1 MFLCELVTFFMT
13 LTSNDVCYNVCM
25 PHAQGEPGDTGD
37 TGQIGPA
44 GVKVCMSV

>member
-1 MFLCELVTFFMT
+1 MFLCELVTFFIT
-13 LTSNDVCYNVCM
+13 LTSNDVCM